1 MSDEQSVGVPP
12 EGIAPP
18 EVHLTEAHR
27 EGVMA
32 KASRFLF
39 GNDAFISYA
48 RRDATIYSLGLAN
61 QLTKKELSC
70 FLDQWGT
77 PSGKELPAVVVSTL
91 KRSNMFILLGTER
104 AAASEAVK
112 REIIEFKK
120 TGRTII
126 PVSFDGALE
135 KATWYDDL
143 IAGISIAHE

>member
-1 MSDEQSVGVPP
+1 MNDEQSVGARR

-18 EVHLTEAHR
+18 EGHPPEAHR
-27 EGVMA
+27 EGVVA

-77 PSGKELPAVVVSTL
+77 P
-91 KRSNMFILLGTER
+91 
-104 AAASEAVK
+104 
-112 REIIEFKK
+112 
-120 TGRTII
+120 
-126 PVSFDGALE
+126 
-135 KATWYDDL
+135 
-143 IAGISIAHE
+143 AG